1 LKSKGNSPHGPTG
14 YPYRC
19 ALCKGFVWLY
29 FLTWD
34 VAIKKVQYLD
44 KIAVVLARRAA
55 TNNFHR
61 VKLKPHLR
69 RLPGKVNKA
78 MRARH
83 AKLLFLMLIVLVTLL
98 FFVHVP
104 SGSFQARNGPTTP
117 VNNIILRVALC
128 GLLLLL
134 RLSGIAVSHDLALNT
149 PVGHFSPIFLHSP
162 SASSIG
168 ISLRC

>member
-1 LKSKGNSPHGPTG
+1 
-14 YPYRC
+14 
-19 ALCKGFVWLY
+19 
-29 FLTWD
+29 
-34 VAIKKVQYLD
+34 
-44 KIAVVLARRAA
+44 
-55 TNNFHR
+55 
-61 VKLKPHLR
+61 
-69 RLPGKVNKA
+69 LPEKVNKA
-78 MRARH
+78 MSARH

-117 VNNIILRVALC
+117 VNNLDLRVALG

-134 RLSGIAVSHDLALNT
+134 GLGGIAVFT
-149 PVGHFSPIFLHSP
+149 CPVLKSMAWHCFPIFLHSP